1 MFTFNASILGT
12 SLTPSIGAR
21 MFSVVGFRDLPY
33 SRIPE
38 IWNSSRH
45 FFPAAGLQVTQ
56 YLVRE
61 LSSVKGINAIGGSS
75 TSRTSS
81 CWCLER
87 EHRRFGGDLHQRLI
101 LISKAP
107 KIPSHLV
114 LISNSLQRGTSFV
127 VNSDQHHTFPRES
140 ARNFGRRGNFDVGN
154 SRVVQHVLQDS
165 ITR

>member
-1 MFTFNASILGT
+1 MPSAAHRHQGRLLVGVLNVSIEDL
-12 SLTPSIGAR
+12 
-21 MFSVVGFRDLPY
+21 VV
-33 SRIPE
+33 I
-38 IWNSSRH
+38 
-45 FFPAAGLQVTQ
+45 
-56 YLVRE
+56 
-61 LSSVKGINAIGGSS
+61 
-75 TSRTSS
+75 
-81 CWCLER
+81 
-87 EHRRFGGDLHQRLI
+87 LHQRLI